1 MATNP
6 VSNYKYAIIDHAG
19 RILERARGRRALYT
33 TYKQDLKQYSER
45 DKDYGCSA
53 RDKDH
58 GCEIVELWFK
68 RHNNNSVE
76 K

>member
-6 VSNYKYAIIDHAG
+6 VSNYKYALIDHEG
-19 RILERARGRRALYT
+19 NILEKTNGRRALYT
-33 TYKQDLKQYSER
+33 TYKQALKQYSER
-45 DKDYGCSA
+45 DKDY
-53 RDKDH
+53 